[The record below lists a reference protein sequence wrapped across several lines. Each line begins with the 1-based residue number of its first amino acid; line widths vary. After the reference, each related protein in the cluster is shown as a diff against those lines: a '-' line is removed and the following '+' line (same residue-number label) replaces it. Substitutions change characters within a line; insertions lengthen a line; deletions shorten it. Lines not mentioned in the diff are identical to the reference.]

1 MFFRCPTSK
10 GVQVL
15 ILSLVCYATS
25 GMSFS
30 LSGRQFLQAG
40 TIQPEWAFMY
50 VTLDLEY
57 WQVPSEEWRVI
68 AISSNFC
75 WGMPSHFSASFFCHF
90 ILHPNDLTWK
100 FCPSQ
105 GLSHLECSQFQF

>member
-15 ILSLVCYATS
+15 ILSLMCCATS
-25 GMSFS
+25 GMLFS

-40 TIQPEWAFMY
+40 TIQPEWVFMY

-57 WQVPSEEWRVI
+57 WQR
-68 AISSNFC
+68 
-75 WGMPSHFSASFFCHF
+75 
-90 ILHPNDLTWK
+90 
-100 FCPSQ
+100 
-105 GLSHLECSQFQF
+105 SHLRNRESLPFPVTSAGACPHTFLFPFSVISFCTPMT